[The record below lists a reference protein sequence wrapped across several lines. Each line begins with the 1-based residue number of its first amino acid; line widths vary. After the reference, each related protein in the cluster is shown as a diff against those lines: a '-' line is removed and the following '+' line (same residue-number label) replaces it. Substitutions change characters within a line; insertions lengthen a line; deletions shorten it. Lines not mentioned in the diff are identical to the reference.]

1 MSDEPIRYLDGN
13 GGPAYVSSA
22 APLPVDIQGLSIPD
36 HDYIS
41 CSYTGSNLTGVVYKL
56 GGSSGT
62 TVATLVL
69 TYDGSNNL
77 TSVTKS

>member
-1 MSDEPIRYLDGN
+1 MPSYLTTPSGYGANYLTNIASPI
-13 GGPAYVSSA
+13 
-22 APLPVDIQGLSIPD
+22 PVASNLSIPE
-36 HDYIS
+36 HDYVS
-41 CSYTGSNLTGVVYKL
+41 CSYTGSNLTGAVFKS

-77 TSVTKS
+77 LTVTKS